1 MCNGMTELDIPFEK
15 HELMSFLCGL
25 ESIDARLQETLT
37 AEELA
42 AVTGCRELLQELI
55 SGMLSGNRHH
65 NHDHVRDH
73 GHTHTHSHP
82 HQH

>member
-25 ESIDARLQETLT
+25 ESIDARLKETLT

-42 AVTGCRELLQELI
+42 AVTGSRELLQELI
-55 SGMLSGNRHH
+55 AGMLSCHPHAHQHDHDH
-65 NHDHVRDH
+65 NHDHSH
-73 GHTHTHSHP
+73 GHSHP
-82 HQH
+82 HN

>member
-15 HELMSFLCGL
+15 HELMTFLCGL
-25 ESIDARLQETLT
+25 ESIDSRLKESLS

-55 SGMLSGNRHH
+55 AGMLSGTHRHH
-65 NHDHVRDH
+65 HHDHDH
-73 GHTHTHSHP
+73 DHSHD
-82 HQH
+82 HHHG